1 MQSPKSNLPQHRVQ
15 WELPDSSPLVRGP
28 SKSSGITPGRGCAPF
43 KAPRQKLC
51 TAIKYKQ
58 TPRLHYFT
66 PNSRGL
72 GLLQHFFCCTC
83 CCRQRWNWTSQMI
96 GLALTQL
103 KVGGNPN
110 MLPWPWESKNFLLIY
125 KEKKRKICNFL
136 AFRLVYKLFY
146 TKVLHKASGRRVKR
160 LK

>member
-1 MQSPKSNLPQHRVQ
+1 
-15 WELPDSSPLVRGP
+15 
-28 SKSSGITPGRGCAPF
+28 
-43 KAPRQKLC
+43 
-51 TAIKYKQ
+51 
-58 TPRLHYFT
+58 
-66 PNSRGL
+66 
-72 GLLQHFFCCTC
+72 
-83 CCRQRWNWTSQMI
+83 MI